1 MRVAFLS
8 TYPPEHCG
16 IAEYTS
22 FLVEEMSQKIP
33 VTVFASSKAS
43 PSDGRVISIPC
54 FEVKKVDY
62 ERLKD
67 EISRRAPFDVIHIQ
81 HEYGI
86 FGEGQEFLAFLKDLR
101 HCTKRVCITLH
112 TPLHY
117 SNKLKGYQAE
127 MIDNADAVFVHSA
140 LAEYELWQQGVD
152 LRKVYMVPH
161 GTYIN
166 RMRYR
171 KDLLE
176 KFLGNGFTVRDS
188 FIITIPG
195 FIRWDKGITNLRTIC
210 ERILDE
216 FPDTKVLVAGNYQA
230 EGKELRQ
237 LHEAIAEVKKNFKQ
251 VWLSNGFLSR
261 KNLLKVLASSDAIL
275 LAYQEWPGHMG
286 VSGMLHLA
294 MGSLRPILASRVPRL
309 VEYTE
314 RVPELCFTR
323 EDFMGLMEALRYLRH
338 NYEKISKEVR
348 LHLLPFVKKTSW
360 EVTARRH
367 LQIYEKLLNL

>member
-1 MRVAFLS
+1 MTVAFIS
-8 TYPPEHCG
+8 TFPPEPCG

-22 FLVEEMSQKIP
+22 FLIEEISQQIP
-33 VTVFASSKAS
+33 VTVFASINALALN
-43 PSDGRVISIPC
+43 GRVNVIPC

-62 ERLKD
+62 ERLKR
-67 EISRRAPFDVIHIQ
+67 EVAIRAPFDVIHIQ

-86 FGEGQEFLAFLKDLR
+86 FGEGSEFLAFLKDLR
-101 HCTKRVCITLH
+101 HHTKRICITLH

-117 SNKLKGYQAE
+117 SNKLRGYQEE

-140 LAEYELWQQGVD
+140 LAEYELWQQGID

-176 KFLGNGFTVRDS
+176 RFLGNGFTVKDS

-195 FIRWDKGITNLRTIC
+195 FIRWDKGITHLRTIC
-210 ERILDE
+210 ERILEE

-230 EGKELRQ
+230 EGKELQ
-237 LHEAIAEVKKNFKQ
+237 ELHKAIADVKKHFKQ
-251 VWLSNGFLSR
+251 VWMSNGFLSR

-294 MGSLRPILASRVPRL
+294 MGSLKPILASRVPRL

-314 RVPELCFTR
+314 RVPELCFSR
-323 EDFMGLMEALRYLRH
+323 EDFIGLMEALRYLRRD
-338 NYEKISKEVR
+338 YEKISKEVR

-360 EVTARRH
+360 EVTAKRH
-367 LQIYEKLLNL
+367 LQIYEKLLSL